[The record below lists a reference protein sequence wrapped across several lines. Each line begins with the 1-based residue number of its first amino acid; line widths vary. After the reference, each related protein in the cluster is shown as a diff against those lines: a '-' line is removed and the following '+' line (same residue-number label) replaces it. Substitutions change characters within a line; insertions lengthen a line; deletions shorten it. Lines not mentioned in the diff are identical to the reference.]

1 MNRLL
6 KWLKKE
12 VAIPE
17 RFGMR
22 DELHI
27 EQWRNGKKIVDKVY
41 KGKCPTN
48 LGFAMVADLVGN
60 VTPVAAVTYLAVG
73 TGSTAA
79 DPAQTTLVA
88 ETTTDGLAR
97 ASATVTRVTT
107 TVANDTLQLL
117 KEWTATGVVLLRE
130 IGAFNASSN
139 GTMLARKVYD
149 LITTANTDH
158 VKMTYKFP
166 FSAA

>member
-1 MNRLL
+1 MGLL
-6 KWLKKE
+6 KWLLSKL
-12 VAIPE
+12 VRID

-22 DELHI
+22 DELRI
-27 EQWRNGKKIVDKVY
+27 EQWRNGKKIVDKTY
-41 KGKCPTN
+41 IGKCPTEV
-48 LGFAMVADLVGN
+48 GFALVADLVGSVN
-60 VTPVAAVTYLAVG
+60 SPVAVTYLAVG

-79 DPAQTTLVA
+79 DPGDTTLVT
-88 ETTTDGLAR
+88 EVTDTGLAR

-117 KEWTATGVVLLRE
+117 KEWTATGVKILRE
-130 IGAFNASSN
+130 IGAFNASGN

-149 LITTANTDH
+149 AITTADTDH

>member
-1 MNRLL
+1 MGFLRWFIGKFVKLD
-6 KWLKKE
+6 
-12 VAIPE
+12 

-27 EQWRNGKKIVDKVY
+27 EQWRNGEKIVDKTY
-41 KGKCPTN
+41 IGKCPTN
-48 LGFAMVADLVGN
+48 LGFKMVADLVGN
-60 VTPVAAVTYLAVG
+60 ITPVAAVTYLAVG

-97 ASATVTRVTT
+97 ASAAVTAVTT
-107 TVANDTLQLL
+107 TQTEDTLQLL

-139 GTMLARKVYD
+139 GTMLARKVFD
-149 LITTANTDH
+149 LITTAATDH

>member
-1 MNRLL
+1 MKLRR
-6 KWLKKE
+6 WLVYKLGGS
-12 VAIPE
+12 E

-27 EQWRNGKKIVDKVY
+27 EQWRNGKKIVDKTY
-41 KGKCPTN
+41 IGKCPTN

-79 DPAQTTLVA
+79 DPTQTTLVA

-97 ASATVTRVTT
+97 ASATVSRVTT

-149 LITTANTDH
+149 LFTTADTDH